1 MVKAIALTWGA
12 ILMLRAK
19 ILNRYEVLSDFLIL
33 CVGIHILQNPC
44 RTNEE
49 PKGRSVKEE

>member
-1 MVKAIALTWGA
+1 MGA
-12 ILMLRAK
+12 IVMLRAK
-19 ILNRYEVLSDFLIL
+19 ILNRFEALSDFLIL
-33 CVGIHILQNPC
+33 YIGIPILQSPC